1 MEFKNKVILTAD
13 VVNLNGHLYPLAEL
27 ERIVENTKGKTIYGM
42 IEMPE
47 LSRISNSRAIETDK
61 LFINDLERQ
70 AFASEIVGIVDNQLL
85 VNVKVLDTPQ
95 GLLFKEMV
103 KDTAP
108 EDIHFRTA
116 GLCNYRL
123 GHESKYVYD
132 YELCS
137 INYVNKPA

>member
-13 VVNLNGHLYPLAEL
+13 VVNLNGNLYPLSEL

-47 LSRISNSRAIETDK
+47 IPRIGFGYDTTVM
-61 LFINDLERQ
+61 LVNDLERQ
-70 AFASEIVGIVDNQLL
+70 AFASTIVGIVDNQLL

-137 INYVNKPA
+137 VNYVNKPA